1 MRAAERHHTQQRLTE
16 RYGLTVSSDDIF
28 RMAKRIAHGHGTLI
42 ARQSRDVAHWW
53 LTHEGRPIRLVFDR
67 RRRCILTAL
76 PHDDSAAYLADL
88 ADLADLAARAA
99 ASRAETA

>member
-1 MRAAERHHTQQRLTE
+1 MRAAERHHTQQRLAE

-28 RMAKRIAHGHGTLI
+28 RMAKQIAHGHATLI

-99 ASRAETA
+99 ASRAEST